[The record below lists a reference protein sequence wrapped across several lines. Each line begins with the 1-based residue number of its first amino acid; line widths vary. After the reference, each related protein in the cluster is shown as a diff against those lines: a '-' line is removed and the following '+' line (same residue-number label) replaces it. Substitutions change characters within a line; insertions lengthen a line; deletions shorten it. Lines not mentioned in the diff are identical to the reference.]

1 MTLADIVKQKGGEV
15 AAVLDDANIG
25 EIAEL
30 MIQDRIGSVVVRTR
44 AGSILGIVNERA
56 LVEAIAISGA
66 DLAEVG
72 ATDVMLAPVPSANAR
87 TSIIEGFQTMTER
100 RFRHLLVTDESR
112 AIGVVSI
119 GDLVKWYIHDME
131 LENAVL
137 RDMTAASLVAG
148 DRTTISTS

>member
-66 DLAEVG
+66 DLAEVS

-87 TSIIEGFQTMTER
+87 TSIIEGFHTMTER

>member
-1 MTLADIVKQKGGEV
+1 MTLADIVRQKGGEV

-25 EIAEL
+25 EIAEM
-30 MIQDRIGSVVVRTR
+30 MIQNRIGSVVVRTR

-66 DLAEVG
+66 DLAEVR
-72 ATDVMLAPVPSANAR
+72 ATEVMLAPVPAANAR
-87 TSIIEGFQTMTER
+87 TSIIEGFRTMTEH
-100 RFRHLLVTDESR
+100 RFRHLLVTDDSN